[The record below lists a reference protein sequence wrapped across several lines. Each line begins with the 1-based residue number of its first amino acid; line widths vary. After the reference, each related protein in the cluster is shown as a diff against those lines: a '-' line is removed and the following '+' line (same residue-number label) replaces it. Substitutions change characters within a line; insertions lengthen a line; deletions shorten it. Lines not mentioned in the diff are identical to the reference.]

1 MNSSYKIA
9 LIASVVVCVVVIG
22 YSTARR
28 RVSPTQAGAAS
39 SLNEIDGNTSASA
52 ETVNDD
58 ARPVGAIRPVTGSG
72 IGSSVGTG
80 SERTG
85 SSSSRSNTSDAAG
98 GPVSRS
104 IEPLGQGMPSGR
116 SGSSAMGTGAPGTS
130 SSSQPPDRAPRPA
143 PTGAGSSANG
153 GAGSTGSQSP
163 APAPSGPLYTIKPG
177 DNFHAL
183 AKRLYGSDK
192 HWVDIAQ
199 ANPSIDPIRLKVGQT
214 IRLPAIANV
223 APTGNGAGSGRS
235 SGSPGAAGSAVAPAA
250 KSLTHIVKP
259 GETLASISKRYY
271 KTTDKWEMLFRLNRE
286 TVGAD
291 PDDLEAGMKITI
303 PPAE

>member
-22 YSTARR
+22 YYTAQRR
-28 RVSPTQAGAAS
+28 TSPSQAGAAS
-39 SLNEIDGNTSASA
+39 QQQELDGNTPAGGEALSSAS
-52 ETVNDD
+52 
-58 ARPVGAIRPVTGSG
+58 
-72 IGSSVGTG
+72 GT
-80 SERTG
+80 STE
-85 SSSSRSNTSDAAG
+85 
-98 GPVSRS
+98 
-104 IEPLGQGMPSGR
+104 R
-116 SGSSAMGTGAPGTS
+116 SGSSARSGSSDTTGSPISRTIVPIGQGS
-130 SSSQPPDRAPRPA
+130 
-143 PTGAGSSANG
+143 PTGRSGSAASGSGSG
-153 GAGSTGSQSP
+153 GAGGYGTPSYDAPQDRVPPRAITSGTSNSGGSGAASSAAPAP
-163 APAPSGPLYTIKPG
+163 APAPSPAPAGQTYVIKPG

-214 IRLPAIANV
+214 IRLPAIATV
-223 APTGNGAGSGRS
+223 APNGSGGGS
-235 SGSPGAAGSAVAPAA
+235 GKGGGSPGAASVPGAAAP
-250 KSLTHIVKP
+250 KSLIHIVKP

-271 KTTDKWEMLFRLNRE
+271 KTTDKWEMLFRVNRE

>member
-1 MNSSYKIA
+1 M
-9 LIASVVVCVVVIG
+9 
-22 YSTARR
+22 
-28 RVSPTQAGAAS
+28 PAG
-39 SLNEIDGNTSASA
+39 
-52 ETVNDD
+52 
-58 ARPVGAIRPVTGSG
+58 
-72 IGSSVGTG
+72 
-80 SERTG
+80 
-85 SSSSRSNTSDAAG
+85 
-98 GPVSRS
+98 
-104 IEPLGQGMPSGR
+104 
-116 SGSSAMGTGAPGTS
+116 
-130 SSSQPPDRAPRPA
+130 QP
-143 PTGAGSSANG
+143 
-153 GAGSTGSQSP
+153 
-163 APAPSGPLYTIKPG
+163 YVIKPG

-214 IRLPAIANV
+214 IRLPAIANA
-223 APTGNGAGSGRS
+223 APTGGGAGSGKGG
-235 SGSPGAAGSAVAPAA
+235 GSPGAAGVPGAPAP
-250 KSLTHIVKP
+250 KSLIHIVKP